1 MNEQEYI
8 FKIIELAISIIATIG
23 TIIGL
28 ILVAKQLKDGR
39 EQIKLN
45 TKALEISNKSLEVNL
60 QYQQREKAVELSKY
74 FEEILDTN
82 TLIIE
87 LLSLTS
93 LKEKIQKLELNNI
106 EKNLFNDF
114 DIEELKD
121 IFPDYD
127 RNKTEYNYYELINK
141 IPLEKMINAYQFFRP
156 DKYYDE
162 IQLCSSRNF
171 IPYSKLDM
179 KNIKSDIEKNK
190 LKGFN
195 FKLSCLR
202 KDIIADIFSLLSI
215 NLNKLEYFS
224 MNFISDIAEDEIV
237 YPSLHQVFFAYVEIS
252 YIYIASKNKAT
263 IKDKYYT
270 NIIKL
275 YTKWKKRYLEELK
288 KEKKAREEAKQK
300 TNSRKETEKLL

>member
-87 LLSLTS
+87 LLSLTP

-114 DIEELKD
+114 DIEELKE

-127 RNKTEYNYYELINK
+127 KNKVEYNYYELINK
-141 IPLEKMINAYQFFRP
+141 LSLEKITNAYQFFRP
-156 DKYYDE
+156 NKYYDE

-171 IPYSKLDM
+171 KPYSKLDIENG
-179 KNIKSDIEKNK
+179 KNEIEKNNMK
-190 LKGFN
+190 IFN
-195 FKLSCLR
+195 FKLLYLR
-202 KDIIADIFSLLSI
+202 KDIIADIFSLLST

-224 MNFISDIAEDEIV
+224 MNFISDIGEDEII

-275 YTKWKKRYLEELK
+275 YIKWKKRYLEELK
-288 KEKKAREEAKQK
+288 KEKEAKEEAKQK
-300 TNSRKETEKLL
+300 SNTRKETKKLL

>member
-190 LKGFN
+190 MKVFN

>member
-1 MNEQEYI
+1 M
-8 FKIIELAISIIATIG
+8 
-23 TIIGL
+23 
-28 ILVAKQLKDGR
+28 
-39 EQIKLN
+39 
-45 TKALEISNKSLEVNL
+45 EISTKSLEVNL

-87 LLSLTS
+87 LLSLTP

-106 EKNLFNDF
+106 KKNLFNDF
-114 DIEELKD
+114 DIEELKE

-127 RNKTEYNYYELINK
+127 KNKVEYNYYELINK
-141 IPLEKMINAYQFFRP
+141 LSLEKITNTYQFFRP
-156 DKYYDE
+156 NKYYDE
-162 IQLCSSRNF
+162 IQLCSSR
-171 IPYSKLDM
+171 
-179 KNIKSDIEKNK
+179 
-190 LKGFN
+190 
-195 FKLSCLR
+195 
-202 KDIIADIFSLLSI
+202 

-224 MNFISDIAEDEIV
+224 MNFISDIGEDEII

-288 KEKKAREEAKQK
+288 REKEAKEEAKQK
-300 TNSRKETEKLL
+300 SNTRKETEKLL

>member
-28 ILVAKQLKDGR
+28 IFVAKQLKDGR

-87 LLSLTS
+87 LLSLTP

-114 DIEELKD
+114 DIEELKE

-127 RNKTEYNYYELINK
+127 KNKVEYNYYELINK
-141 IPLEKMINAYQFFRP
+141 LSLEKITNTYQFFRP
-156 DKYYDE
+156 NKYYDE

-171 IPYSKLDM
+171 KPYSKLDI
-179 KNIKSDIEKNK
+179 KNAKNEIEKNK
-190 LKGFN
+190 MKVFN
-195 FKLSCLR
+195 FKLFYLR
-202 KDIIADIFSLLSI
+202 KDIIADIFSLLS
-215 NLNKLEYFS
+215 
-224 MNFISDIAEDEIV
+224 
-237 YPSLHQVFFAYVEIS
+237 
-252 YIYIASKNKAT
+252 T
-263 IKDKYYT
+263 
-270 NIIKL
+270 
-275 YTKWKKRYLEELK
+275 
-288 KEKKAREEAKQK
+288 AR
-300 TNSRKETEKLL
+300 SRAV